1 MEQQKFLK
9 NNNQVFTVSFH
20 GKNNY
25 PFRKEISDFD
35 YGFEDKTEDRE
46 YLKIIK
52 NEVPRLIESF
62 EPDFIFYLSGVDIIE
77 NDKLGKLSVSL
88 EGCKLRDKFVLGYCK
103 INKLPVQISM
113 GGGYSKEIN
122 DIVEA
127 HSNTFRLAQ
136 EIFF

>member
-1 MEQQKFLK
+1 M
-9 NNNQVFTVSFH
+9 
-20 GKNNY
+20 
-25 PFRKEISDFD
+25 
-35 YGFEDKTEDRE
+35 
-46 YLKIIK
+46 IIK

-88 EGCKLRDKFVLGYCK
+88 EGCKLRDKFVLDYCK